1 MILRQSPLL
10 DNSLQAAAEYFR
22 IYVVCLVNCA
32 RWRDSI
38 KTDHVFLTTSGAIKC
53 QAVVQLLHMV
63 TVPLL
68 LHKIWQ
74 GVRNGNLRQKPS
86 VVQVP

>member
-1 MILRQSPLL
+1 MILRQTHLL
-10 DNSLQAAAEYFR
+10 DNSLQAAAEYL
-22 IYVVCLVNCA
+22 YVVCLVNCA
-32 RWRDSI
+32 RWRDSM

-63 TVPLL
+63 TVPLS
-68 LHKIWQ
+68 LHKRWQ

-86 VVQVP
+86 VV